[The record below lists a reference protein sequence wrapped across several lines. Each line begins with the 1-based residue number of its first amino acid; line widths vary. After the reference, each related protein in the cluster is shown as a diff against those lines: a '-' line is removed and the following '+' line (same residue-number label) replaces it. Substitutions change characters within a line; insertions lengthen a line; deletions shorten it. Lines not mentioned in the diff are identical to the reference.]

1 MSDLPLDS
9 ILSSVAALVNES
21 RAAEDNQEAIGEL
34 GTYVEDS
41 IKPQVDDC
49 CKLLGGTNEDNDNVT
64 KQLSVLLNAL
74 ENARGVIQRR
84 GRGVKSQLWKLPL
97 DALMGKAAR
106 IKGEIENAEKQLVK
120 GVNSLSLAL
129 NIKVFL
135 QTRSQDQESDTIN
148 VQNSYPW
155 EIEDKDIVV
164 ERNKKGKPKSV
175 LGSGGF
181 ATVAR
186 GKFQEQDV
194 AVKEPHDPHVIDG
207 DKYLKEAFYKE
218 ANILYKINHRN
229 VVMFI
234 GAVVKDNEGPV
245 YAIVTEVLA
254 MTLDQLLEKEV
265 ALEKKHS
272 IIRDMFQGLAHL
284 HSMGIVHRDMK
295 PQNIMLDDNGV
306 AKIIDFGLSKQRE
319 DIQMTK
325 NSTHLAGTEWWMSPE
340 KKKGNRSTEA
350 SDVYSAGLV
359 AYFLLTGKIPSKD
372 VTQDKIEEDLL
383 ELCYADGDDIYPQTI
398 LNCIHRD
405 AQERSPSATV
415 SMFFFQDKLKKQ
427 GGGVRATTV
436 DLSRLDVSLVTQIL
450 SYLGTS
456 LELRN
461 LALTCRAFRWQ
472 QPATGQDLS
481 LVEEVARRVVC
492 SGRNDVEGARI
503 TLSPYVRGTTT
514 WLSVLRESEDPLKFD
529 VLLGSYIEHANER
542 KTSVRTWGA
551 STAVAS
557 SYVMES
563 GIHYVEFQITEGNPL
578 VGIVR
583 PMPNVDPNRYDNPV
597 FNFFNLFFTRNSLR
611 DFLALRTDKWDTGNV
626 HVCGYYCK
634 DGKRSWT
641 NWDST
646 IEYFE
651 FWEGMEGCDPGDTI
665 GMLLNLDEGTLTVY
679 KNNRRLGVMKDGL
692 SGSYCWYASSYGEA
706 TITIERC
713 DPPLA

>member
-21 RAAEDNQEAIGEL
+21 RAAKDNQEAIGEL

-49 CKLLGGTNEDNDNVT
+49 CKLLRGTNEDNDNVT

-74 ENARGVIQRR
+74 QNARGVIQRR
-84 GRGVKSQLWKLPL
+84 GVKRDKSSLWKLPL

-194 AVKEPHDPHVIDG
+194 AVKKPHDPHAIDG

-295 PQNIMLDDNGV
+295 PQNIMLDENGV

-542 KTSVRTWGA
+542 KTSVRTRGA

-583 PMPNVDPNRYDNPV
+583 PMPNLDPDSYEEYFSFYDNS
-597 FNFFNLFFTRNSLR
+597 RR
-611 DFLALRTDKWDTGNV
+611 DDFLAARTVEWGTGNV
-626 HVCGYYCK
+626 HMCDYDCGN
-634 DGKRSWT
+634 GAMSWT
-641 NWDST
+641 SWDN
-646 IEYFE
+646 EGEDFAE
-651 FWEGMEGCDPGDTI
+651 WDGMEGCDAGDAV
-665 GMLLNLDEGTLTVY
+665 GMLINLDEGALVVY

-692 SGSYCWYASSYGEA
+692 SGSYCWCAYDSGTSAL
-706 TITIERC
+706 TIERC